1 MKSRHD
7 IDILRWLLRFL
18 TRDLTVKML
27 TVLVL
32 GLVDSLDVAILLKL
46 RTLNVFFVQ
55 LIEILRVETPA
66 TSDSSILGISILTYF
81 IVALNFSFHCQS
93 LL

>member
-1 MKSRHD
+1 LSVCKNMKSRHD

-32 GLVDSLDVAILLKL
+32 GLVDSLDVAILLK
-46 RTLNVFFVQ
+46 
-55 LIEILRVETPA
+55 
-66 TSDSSILGISILTYF
+66 
-81 IVALNFSFHCQS
+81 
-93 LL
+93 